1 MKKAILALADGT
13 IFEGQTFDHSQN
25 TIGEVVFN
33 TQMVGYQKIMTDPSY
48 IGQIVVMTY
57 PLIGNYGI
65 NPEDSESLR
74 PWVKG
79 MIVREL
85 CDVPSN
91 FRMSETLNSF
101 ADSNRIPLVWG
112 IDTRAL
118 TRHIR
123 DKGAMN
129 GILVVDEDFSFEKYA
144 NQLAAYK
151 ITNPA
156 MAVCV
161 EAPKHYAP
169 KINKVALLD
178 CGYQKNILDA
188 LLERRCEVTVYPANA
203 TAEEILSYNPDGLI
217 LSNGPGDPKDCS
229 YAIDTVKALIGK
241 LPMLG
246 ICLGH
251 QIMAL
256 AEGADTVKMK
266 FGHRGANH
274 PVKDLAGGRTY
285 ITVQNHGY
293 VIDPQSLNDGMTVTH
308 TNINDGTVEGL
319 EYAGK
324 QAFSVQFH
332 PEATKGPNDTTFL
345 FDKFIKM
352 MEERSNA

>member
-13 IFEGQTFDHSQN
+13 IFEGKTFDHCPA

-85 CDVPSN
+85 CEVPSN
-91 FRMSETLNSF
+91 FRMTDSLGAF
-101 ADSNRIPLVWG
+101 ADSHQIPLVWG

-123 DKGAMN
+123 DKGVMN
-129 GILVVDEDFSFEKYA
+129 GIIVVDEAFCFEKYRA
-144 NQLAAYK
+144 DLAGYQ
-151 ITNPA
+151 ITNPV
-156 MAVCV
+156 MAVSV
-161 EAPKHYAP
+161 EQPQLYRP
-169 KINKVALLD
+169 KINRVALLD

-188 LLERRCEVTVYPANA
+188 LLQRHCEVVVLPATI
-203 TAEEILSYNPDGLI
+203 TAEQVRACNPDGLI

-229 YAIDTVKALIGK
+229 YAINAVRTLLGS

-256 AEGADTVKMK
+256 AEGADTIKMK

-274 PVKDLAGGRTY
+274 PVKELDSDRTY

-293 VIDPQSLNDGMTVTH
+293 VIDPDTLTSSMRVTH
-308 TNINDGTVEGL
+308 TNINDGSLEGL
-319 EYAGK
+319 EYIDR

-332 PEATKGPNDTTFL
+332 PEATKGPNDTSLL
-345 FDKFIKM
+345 FDKFIQM

>member
-13 IFEGQTFDHSQN
+13 IFEGQTFDHTQN
-25 TIGEVVFN
+25 SIGEVVFN

-57 PLIGNYGI
+57 PLIGNYGV
-65 NPEDSESLR
+65 NPEDSESLQ

-91 FRMSETLNSF
+91 FRMTNTFNQF
-101 ADSNRIPLVWG
+101 ADNHHIPLVWG

-129 GILVVDEDFSFEKYA
+129 GVIVVDDDFSFEKYSKE
-144 NQLAAYK
+144 LAEYK
-151 ITNPA
+151 ISNPA

-161 EAPKHYAP
+161 EEPQLYQAR
-169 KINKVALLD
+169 INKVALLD

-188 LLERRCEVTVYPANA
+188 LQNRRCEVMIFPANA
-203 TAEEILSYNPDGLI
+203 SAEQILAYNPDGLI
-217 LSNGPGDPKDCS
+217 LSNGPGDPKDCH
-229 YAIDTVKALIGK
+229 YAIDTVKALLGK
-241 LPMLG
+241 LPMMG

-256 AEGADTVKMK
+256 AEGSDTVKMK

-274 PVKDLAGGRTY
+274 PVKDLASGRTY

-293 VIDPQSLNDGMTVTH
+293 VIDTTTLTDTMTVTH
-308 TNINDGTVEGL
+308 TNINDGTLEGL

-352 MEERSNA
+352 MEETKNA